1 MVCKFESAPE
11 EEEEEE
17 EVRGRGREDTT
28 GSIVRGV
35 EE

>member
-1 MVCKFESAPE
+1 VQMVCKFESAE
-11 EEEEEE
+11 F
-17 EVRGRGREDTT
+17 RGGGVPRKRTRRHT